1 MFSTNISVNKNPTE
15 QMLDK
20 MEKSPFV
27 FHLTGSRYFGI
38 HTSISDYD
46 FFTQSSEEVRKFLV
60 ANNFSKIGDMDAYVN
75 GLCDELDSSATWMAP
90 YSKPKPVINPDN
102 AAEVWRGYKIDIQL
116 VANPELKLAIQEV
129 LKKHNI
135 MSQHNLMSQLV
146 HVFGKA
152 GMVEFWNM
160 LYDVAKIK
168 LNGGGAEDIAKASS
182 KVIAT
187 HDPEKPITAEDK
199 KQMVNDFEKNFMQ

>member
-1 MFSTNISVNKNPTE
+1 MFTTNILANKNPTE

-46 FFTQSSEEVRKFLV
+46 FFTQSSDEVRQFLV
-60 ANNFSKIGDMDAYVN
+60 ANNFEKIGDMDAYVN
-75 GLCDELDSSATWMAP
+75 GLCDELDSNTMWSDAMPTPADT
-90 YSKPKPVINPDN
+90 KPKQIPNPDN

-129 LKKHNI
+129 LKKHNVMPQI
-135 MSQHNLMSQLV
+135 MGK
-146 HVFGKA
+146 FGKA

-160 LYDVAKIK
+160 LYEVARIK

-182 KVIAT
+182 KVAANA
-187 HDPEKPITAEDK
+187 PTAEDK